1 MAFLRTRLQI
11 AVMTRLQALRSEAL
25 SLTEVERAALAA
37 DLLQT
42 LPGVLS
48 EEDEGIA
55 EALRRDADLE
65 ANPSAGI
72 EWSELKKGL
81 GR

>member
-1 MAFLRTRLQI
+1 MRTRLQI

>member
-1 MAFLRTRLQI
+1 
-11 AVMTRLQALRSEAL
+11 MTRLQALRSEAL

>member
-1 MAFLRTRLQI
+1 VAFLCSHVQI
-11 AVMTRLQALRSEAL
+11 AAMTRLQALRSEAL

-48 EEDEGIA
+48 DEDEGIA
-55 EALRRDADLE
+55 EALRRDADLA

-72 EWSELKKGL
+72 EWSALKKEL

>member
-1 MAFLRTRLQI
+1 VAFLRTRLQI

>member
-1 MAFLRTRLQI
+1 VAFLRTRLQI

-72 EWSELKKGL
+72 EWSEIKKGL